1 VSFGHTQSVARRF
14 VLVIGVLAGLGVL
27 AGTARC
33 SANHGPIQPNPST
46 TLRVG
51 VGGLAQQAA
60 EAGMRQFV
68 GSLSIEGLAIPD
80 DDGRLRPWLAESWT
94 TAADGLSLT
103 IQLHRNAKFHDGTPV
118 TGSAVAEAL
127 RRALPPLMGPAF
139 EDVAQIT
146 ALDDLR
152 VRVDLHRRSQFV
164 VEAALETIIQK
175 PGGIGTGKYIA
186 GPTTATSAALK
197 ANADYYLERPA
208 IDQITVTPYPTVRAA
223 WADLLRGNLDMLSE
237 VSVDALDSLQGS
249 SNVAVFSFV
258 RHYQYTIFFGRH
270 APMFQSAEV
279 RRELTAA
286 IDRDEIVREALNG
299 HGVASTGPV
308 PPEHWAASKTSPPA
322 AQKQSAKLL
331 ANRHLKFTC
340 LVPADSVYERVA
352 LAVRRQLAAVSVDMQ
367 VDEVS
372 QEHVVEAAANGNYD
386 AILVDVVSGPTLF
399 RSYRYWYSRSSAK
412 PRPLVSAAIDDALDQ
427 IRHAESEDEYRNG
440 VKAFQQA
447 IENDPPALFLAWGE
461 RARAISRRFDVPTP
475 EKGRDVLN
483 SIRLWRPAGTQQVVR
498 TN

>member
-1 VSFGHTQSVARRF
+1 M
-14 VLVIGVLAGLGVL
+14 IGVLGGLSVL
-27 AGTARC
+27 AAARC
-33 SANHGPIQPNPST
+33 TSKPAPSQSSAPA

-51 VGGLAQQAA
+51 VGAFAQQASQS
-60 EAGMRQFV
+60 GLRQFV
-68 GSLSIEGLAIPD
+68 GGLSIESLATPD
-80 DDGRLRPWLAESWT
+80 DDGRLRPSLAESWS
-94 TAADGLSLT
+94 TAPDGLSVT
-103 IQLHRNAKFHDGTPV
+103 VHIHPHAKFHDGTAV
-118 TGSAVAEAL
+118 TGPVVAEAL
-127 RRALPPLMGPAF
+127 KKSLPPLMGPAF

-146 ALDDLR
+146 GLDDSTVRFDLR
-152 VRVDLHRRSQFV
+152 RRSQFV
-164 VEAALETIIQK
+164 VEALDTNIQK
-175 PGGIGTGKYIA
+175 SGGIGTGPYVS
-186 GPTTATSAALK
+186 GPTTATSAVLK
-197 ANADYYLERPA
+197 ANTDYYREQPA

-237 VSVDALDSLQGS
+237 VSIDALDSLQGS
-249 SNVAVFSFV
+249 SNVALFSFV

-270 APMFQSAEV
+270 APMLQSAEV

-308 PPEHWAASKTSPPA
+308 PPEHWAASKTSRPA
-322 AQKQSAKLL
+322 AQKQLAKLL
-331 ANRHLKFTC
+331 ASRHLKFTC

-372 QEHVVEAAANGNYD
+372 QDQVVQAAENGNYD
-386 AILVDVVSGPTLF
+386 AILVDAVSGPTLF
-399 RSYRYWYSRSSAK
+399 RSFRFWYSRSLAK

-427 IRHAESEDEYRNG
+427 IRHAESEDGYRQG
-440 VKAFQQA
+440 VSAFQQA
-447 IENDPPALFLAWGE
+447 IEIDPPALFLAWGE
-461 RARAISRRFDVPTP
+461 RARAISRRFDVPAP

-483 SIRLWRPAGTQQVVR
+483 SIRLWRPAATQQVVR